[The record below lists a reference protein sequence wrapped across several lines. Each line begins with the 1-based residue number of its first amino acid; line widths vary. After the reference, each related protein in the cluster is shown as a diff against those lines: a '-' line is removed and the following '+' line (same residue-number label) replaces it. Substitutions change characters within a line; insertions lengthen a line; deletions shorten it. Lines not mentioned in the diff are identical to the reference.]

1 MGSGTPLFQAY
12 TTPHQIST
20 TTGWSKIATGY
31 RHVLALKTNG
41 TLWYWGNNS
50 NGQLGNNS
58 TVQTPYITQLGTLT
72 TWTDIAAGNDF
83 SAALKSDGSMWTWG
97 YNLYGQLGNGNNN
110 ASLVPIQVGV
120 GSTWSNVEAGYS
132 YVIAKKSNNTLWS
145 FGQNALGYLGLG
157 NTTNY
162 SVPNQIGTSATWQNL
177 YVGYYSAIATQ
188 SNLNFYGWG
197 RNSGQLGD
205 GTTAAKSSPTLMPYT
220 CVISDVDQDGYTVA
234 QGDCNDN
241 NANINPGAI
250 EICGNAFDDNCDG
263 EIYYGELYFTD
274 FDLDTWVADSVV
286 SSCFSASYLFPFS
299 SIFYEEPGIF
309 DCNDL
314 NPLIHPTAV
323 EIFSNSIDE
332 NCDGI
337 IACEVAISSQPTDVF
352 APIGGIANFTLNISS
367 ANSGVSYQWQTL
379 FNGQWINLFNAGQY
393 AGVNTASLA
402 VNNLNQNNYGKW
414 FRCYLTSVQNAFCPT
429 YSDSVTIY
437 GCDSFQQTFEI
448 TASQDTVCFG
458 NEVHLEVPALTTCSS
473 GLHGI
478 VLNEVMINA
487 AGACDGSC
495 TPSSGEW
502 VELYNND
509 IFPVD
514 LECYIITDGDFSV
527 TLPAGSIIPGNGFLV
542 VGSSNS
548 GVPINID
555 IATCGCTTGP
565 NAQVG
570 IFTNS
575 AEQVLLFDDLGTI
588 TDGIV
593 WGGGQWSQQTFFTT
607 NTIGNCSSTTVP
619 INPNFP
625 QIQTV
630 PAQSLYDGQSVFR
643 SCDGAGSWAVGAYP
657 PTAGQSNNS
666 MNGSLNVISSFVDD
680 TLHYLSDLNSCQYF
694 NIQVSDMSNGG
705 LTNINEIVSVNVNM
719 EHSFLGDLDITLYC
733 PSGQSII
740 LHQNGNIEF
749 SASYPG
755 VGTFLG
761 VPVDVIGPTD
771 PPGIGWDYSWAP
783 SSTLGTW
790 ISNVSS
796 GTAGTLPSGNY
807 SSIEPFS
814 DLLGCPINGIWT
826 IEFCDMWG
834 ADDGWLF
841 NWGLEFNNSISTSV
855 QSFYDTI
862 TWQGNTLNWDDGNGN
877 AYFSPNQYGPNE
889 YSVLATLSN
898 GCVLSDT
905 ISIESVGPIISLVP
919 EVNTCSLPVVL
930 NPSVQGISDSEPT
943 CSQAAGV
950 FNYCYSNN
958 DSWSWTFCPDVPYDG
973 VSLMTFSFISGQ
985 MEGFFETINVYD
997 GPDETY
1003 PQIGNWTS
1011 GDASGYAWTASNS
1024 SGCITITFTADGS
1037 VSCASG
1043 SYEPWTYDVSCT
1055 HIAPQYSWTYFY
1067 NPTVL
1072 SEYNTLNTS
1081 ILQQPSSNT
1090 YVLSVASY
1098 ANGLYCTDSAYVVVN
1113 FVDASILLQPVS
1125 VEANLGDIVYFSCI
1139 ASPGVTYQWQILMN
1153 GVWTNLF
1160 NAGQFSGVNTSQ
1172 LSVSNVNLNNVNQ
1185 QFQCVISSA
1194 DGGCTDTSNI
1204 VSINFCDI
1212 ASSSIPSVLNISLN
1226 SSPNIGI
1233 TPVTNG
1239 ATYQWQSNVG
1249 FGWMNISDGSNYS
1262 GTSTPNLQI
1271 LTADWQNENE
1281 WLQCVVT
1288 TNLCSDTTNICVVH
1302 ITPMGIDETEAGSI
1316 YYYEN
1321 AIHFSKIS
1329 AALGQPYYV
1338 FDGSGKLISEGIYF
1352 GNNSIELDLQAAG
1365 VYCFKLGDEIL
1376 KFIKIN

>member
-1 MGSGTPLFQAY
+1 MDRHFDKAIKILASLVMKKFSFVFILFLSFLHYNVNGQCWTTMSMAGGYPSQGGHTLALKSDGTLWSWGSNSSGQLGVGNTTNYITPVQVGTATSWVKISTGNEFSAAIKSNGTLWMWGSNSFSQLGDGTTVYKTTPTQIGTATWSNVYCGHSYVIAIKSDGTLWSWGSNGSLQLGSGTPLFQAY

-83 SAALKSDGSMWTWG
+83 SVALKSDGSMWTWG

-132 YVIAKKSNNTLWS
+132 FVIAKKSNNTLWS

-162 SVPNQIGTSATWQNL
+162 NIPTQIGASATWQNI
-177 YVGYYSAIATQ
+177 YVGYKSAIATQ

-197 RNSGQLGD
+197 SNTYGQLGD
-205 GTTAAKSSPTLMPYT
+205 ATTTYKLSPTLMPYT

-241 NANINPGAI
+241 NAGINPG
-250 EICGNAFDDNCDG
+250 
-263 EIYYGELYFTD
+263 L
-274 FDLDTWVADSVV
+274 
-286 SSCFSASYLFPFS
+286 
-299 SIFYEEPGIF
+299 
-309 DCNDL
+309 
-314 NPLIHPTAV
+314 V
-323 EIFSNSIDE
+323 EVFSNNVDE

-337 IACEVAISSQPTDVF
+337 IGCEVALTDQPNDVF

-393 AGVNTASLA
+393 TGANMPSLA
-402 VNNLNQNNYGKW
+402 VNNLNQNNYGNW
-414 FRCYLTSVQNAFCPT
+414 FRCYLTSAQNAFCPT

-437 GCDSFQQTFEI
+437 GCDSFQQNFEI
-448 TASQDTVCFG
+448 TSAQDTVCFG
-458 NEVHLEVPALTTCSS
+458 NEVLVTIP
-473 GLHGI
+473 
-478 VLNEVMINA
+478 NEVADCN
-487 AGACDGSC
+487 
-495 TPSSGEW
+495 
-502 VELYNND
+502 
-509 IFPVD
+509 
-514 LECYIITDGDFSV
+514 
-527 TLPAGSIIPGNGFLV
+527 
-542 VGSSNS
+542 
-548 GVPINID
+548 
-555 IATCGCTTGP
+555 
-565 NAQVG
+565 
-570 IFTNS
+570 TNS
-575 AEQVLLFDDLGTI
+575 ENTAICQGAQPFCTETGFSYSADVGLPDAFINSSYDCLFT
-588 TDGIV
+588 
-593 WGGGQWSQQTFFTT
+593 S
-607 NTIGNCSSTTVP
+607 P
-619 INPNFP
+619 NPNWFCLR
-625 QIQTV
+625 IN
-630 PAQSLYDGQSVFR
+630 QS
-643 SCDGAGSWAVGAYP
+643 
-657 PTAGQSNNS
+657 
-666 MNGSLNVISSFVDD
+666 GSLNITLTNSNLVDVD
-680 TLHYLSDLNSCQYF
+680 FILLGPFSEQNAMCTEIYNQTALVQDCSYSTGATEYIDIPNA
-694 NIQVSDMSNGG
+694 IAGQVYILLVTNFSDMP
-705 LTNINEIVSVNVNM
+705 TE
-719 EHSFLGDLDITLYC
+719 ITLFQ
-733 PSGQSII
+733 SGG
-740 LHQNGNIEF
+740 NG
-749 SASYPG
+749 
-755 VGTFLG
+755 
-761 VPVDVIGPTD
+761 
-771 PPGIGWDYSWAP
+771 
-783 SSTLGTW
+783 STT
-790 ISNVSS
+790 
-796 GTAGTLPSGNY
+796 
-807 SSIEPFS
+807 
-814 DLLGCPINGIWT
+814 C
-826 IEFCDMWG
+826 
-834 ADDGWLF
+834 
-841 NWGLEFNNSISTSV
+841 NNSFENIS
-855 QSFYDTI
+855 
-862 TWQGNTLNWDDGNGN
+862 WQGNTLNWDDGNGN

-919 EVNTCSLPVVL
+919 EINTCSLPVNL
-930 NPSVQGISDSEPT
+930 NPIVQGGADYV
-943 CSQAAGV
+943 Q
-950 FNYCYSNN
+950 
-958 DSWSWTFCPDVPYDG
+958 WSYY
-973 VSLMTFSFISGQ
+973 
-985 MEGFFETINVYD
+985 N
-997 GPDETY
+997 
-1003 PQIGNWTS
+1003 
-1011 GDASGYAWTASNS
+1011 
-1024 SGCITITFTADGS
+1024 
-1037 VSCASG
+1037 
-1043 SYEPWTYDVSCT
+1043 
-1055 HIAPQYSWTYFY
+1055 

-1072 SEYNTLNTS
+1072 SQYNTLNTS

-1113 FVDASILLQPVS
+1113 FVDASILVQPVS

-1139 ASPGVTYQWQILMN
+1139 ASLGATYQWQILAN

-1194 DGGCTDTSNI
+1194 DGGCSDTSNI

-1212 ASSSIPSVLNISLN
+1212 ASSSIPSVLNVSLN
-1226 SSPNIGI
+1226 SSPNISI
-1233 TPVTNG
+1233 SPITNG
-1239 ATYQWQSNVG
+1239 ATYQWQSNIG
-1249 FGWMNISDGSNYS
+1249 FGWMNISDGLNYL
-1262 GTSTPNLQI
+1262 GTTTPNLQI
-1271 LTADWQNENE
+1271 INADWQNENE

-1302 ITPMGIDETEAGSI
+1302 ITPTGIDETEAGSI

-1352 GNNSIELDLQAAG
+1352 GNNRIELDLQASG